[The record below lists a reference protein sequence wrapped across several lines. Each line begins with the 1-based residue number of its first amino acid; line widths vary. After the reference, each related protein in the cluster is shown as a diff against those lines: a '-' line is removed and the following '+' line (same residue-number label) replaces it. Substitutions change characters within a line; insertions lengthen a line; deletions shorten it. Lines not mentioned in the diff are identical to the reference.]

1 VDVVDIALK
10 VTEALERC
18 GIGYF
23 LGGSLASSFQGEP
36 RATND
41 VDLVVDLQESQVE
54 ALVAALGADFDIDDV
69 ALRRAAAERNSWNVI
84 YLPSSTKIDLF
95 ILRASSFDR
104 SEFVRRQRVEVRAG
118 RALFVKSPEDT
129 VLRKL
134 LWYREGGEVSDRQ
147 WRDVVQVLRQSRAL
161 IDRRYLDEWG
171 VELGVGDLLVRAAV
185 EAGEWT
191 AMSPP

>member
-1 VDVVDIALK
+1 MDVVDIALQ

-41 VDLVVDLQESQVE
+41 VDLVVDLQEGQVE
-54 ALVAALGADFDIDDV
+54 ALVAALGSDFDIDDV
-69 ALRRAAAERNSWNVI
+69 ALRRAAAERSSWNVI
-84 YLPSSTKIDLF
+84 YLPSATKIDLF

-104 SEFVRRQRVEVRAG
+104 SEFARRRRVEVRAG
-118 RALFVKSPEDT
+118 RAL
-129 VLRKL
+129 
-134 LWYREGGEVSDRQ
+134 
-147 WRDVVQVLRQSRAL
+147 
-161 IDRRYLDEWG
+161 IDHRYLDEWG
-171 VELGVGDLLVRAAV
+171 VELGVGDLLVRAGI

>member
-1 VDVVDIALK
+1 VDIVDIALK

-41 VDLVVDLQESQVE
+41 VDLVVDLQEGQVE
-54 ALVAALGADFDIDDV
+54 ALAAALGADFDIDDV
-69 ALRRAAAERNSWNVI
+69 ALRRAAAERSSWNVI
-84 YLPSSTKIDLF
+84 YLPSATKIDLF
-95 ILRASSFDR
+95 ILRSSSFDR
-104 SEFVRRQRVEVRAG
+104 SEFARRQRVEVRAG
-118 RALFVKSPEDT
+118 KALFVKSPEDT

-171 VELGVGDLLVRAAV
+171 VELGVGDLLVRASA
-185 EAGEWT
+185 EAGERAET
-191 AMSPP
+191 SQP